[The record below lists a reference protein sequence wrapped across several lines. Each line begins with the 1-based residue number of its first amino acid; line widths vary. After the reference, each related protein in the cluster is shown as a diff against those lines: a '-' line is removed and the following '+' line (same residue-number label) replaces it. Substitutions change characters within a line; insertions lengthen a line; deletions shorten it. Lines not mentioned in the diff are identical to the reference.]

1 MTQKP
6 LYTIPIVDRHDRGP
20 WTSRIFFP
28 IFFTLGHIGGISA
41 QFMSVPLLLIPLI
54 GRRLFDNVIGWTKD
68 GYARLLVAITV
79 LFAPTKLAI
88 TSNSHPDLKE
98 LVQYNDAGD
107 IIKIN
112 LPDRLVVIANHQAYL
127 DWIYIWILC
136 AYAGHSRGLIILLK
150 SSLKHIPV
158 IGWGMRFFNFIF
170 LKRSWAADK
179 DNLALALTQLGRK
192 CRTDTGNLEI
202 SNRLPS
208 KKRPPLWL
216 LIFPE
221 GTIVSDEERIKSIRY
236 AEREGIDDYVTSL
249 HPRSTGLLFCLRT
262 LLQEIP
268 DLQLLD
274 LTIGYPGVPYGKY
287 PQDWY
292 GLSSVFL
299 RSVPPP
305 TVHIHLH
312 LHSLSAP
319 DLKIPS
325 LGTTADTSDNTG
337 LSSSTGLAT
346 PQEARAFELWLRGLW
361 DAKEKRMSSFY
372 KEQQFADHKSIIP
385 IKQLYV

>member
-1 MTQKP
+1 M
-6 LYTIPIVDRHDRGP
+6 
-20 WTSRIFFP
+20 
-28 IFFTLGHIGGISA
+28 SA
-41 QFMSVPLLLIPLI
+41 PLLLVPFI

-136 AYAGHSRGLIILLK
+136 VYAGHSRGLIILLK

-202 SNRLPS
+202 SSLLPP
-208 KKRPPLWL
+208 KKRSPLWL

-274 LTIGYPGVPYGKY
+274 LTIGYPGVPYEKY

-312 LHSLSAP
+312 LYSLSAP

-325 LGTTADTSDNTG
+325 LGTTADTPDNTG
-337 LSSSTGLAT
+337 LSSNIGLAT

-361 DAKEKRMSSFY
+361 DAKEKRMSNFY

-385 IKQLYV
+385 IKQQHWYDWFSAIGGGGMATLIAFFAICYHFL